1 MNNNFFLKL
10 VPKLYSEILATVC
23 VQENTLKDIL
33 GVVELP
39 FNGSHMRG
47 KKVVTFEWLRAVSL
61 KPDSKSQLCEL
72 GNNSTFLIRQC
83 EKNLSNL
90 HRTVWQ
96 RQGIRV

>member
-1 MNNNFFLKL
+1 M
-10 VPKLYSEILATVC
+10 C
-23 VQENTLKDIL
+23 VQENTLKGIL

-39 FNGSHMRG
+39 SNGSHMKG
-47 KKVVTFEWLRAVSL
+47 KKVATFEWLKAVSL
-61 KPDSKSQLCEL
+61 KLDWVESQLCEL

-96 RQGIRV
+96 RQRICV